1 MKMENVASIG
11 DGLNDISM
19 LREAA
24 VAMSPA
30 NAANEVRAVS
40 EFITGSNADDAV
52 ADAIQ
57 YITAN
62 Y

>member
-1 MKMENVASIG
+1 MENVASIG
-11 DGLNDISM
+11 DGMNDISM
-19 LREAA
+19 LWEAA
-24 VAMSPA
+24 VAMSSA

>member
-1 MKMENVASIG
+1 MGNKIKMFVSDM
-11 DGLNDISM
+11 DGTLLGLD
-19 LREAA
+19 LRI
-24 VAMSPA
+24 
-30 NAANEVRAVS
+30 S

-52 ADAIQ
+52 ADGIR

>member
-1 MKMENVASIG
+1 LKIENVASIG

>member
-1 MKMENVASIG
+1 MKIENVASIG

>member
-1 MKMENVASIG
+1 MKIENVASIG

-40 EFITGSNADDAV
+40 EFVTGSNADDAV